1 MQKIE
6 KALIATSNKG
16 KIKEFQKIFSELDLV
31 SLADLNIEDAIED
44 GLSFVENAIIK
55 ARHGAKHSRLYSIA
69 DDSGLVVPELGFEP
83 GIYSARY
90 AGENSTDA
98 LNRDKLR
105 SRIKDLG
112 KDSLEAYFVCVIV
125 GIQDESDPLP
135 IVSSGTVHGKVS
147 IHESGE
153 GGFGYD
159 KRFYPDGFDLSMASI
174 DAETKNKISH
184 RGKASKN
191 FIEKV
196 KKIGS

>member
-6 KALIATSNKG
+6 KALIATSNTG

-105 SRIKDLG
+105 SCIKDLG

-135 IVSSGTVHGKVS
+135 IISSGTVHGKVS

-159 KRFYPDGFDLSMASI
+159 KLFYPDGFDLSMASI

-184 RGKASKN
+184 RGKASKD
-191 FIEKV
+191 FIKKF

>member
-1 MQKIE
+1 MSKSKVISG
-6 KALIATSNKG
+6 ALASFEDLSSTACKFSDLTFFEG
-16 KIKEFQKIFSELDLV
+16 SELQDERKNE
-31 SLADLNIEDAIED
+31 S
-44 GLSFVENAIIK
+44 ENAIIK

-105 SRIKDLG
+105 SCIKDLG
-112 KDSLEAYFVCVIV
+112 KESLEAYFVCVIV
-125 GIQDESDPLP
+125 GIQDVNDPLP
-135 IVSSGTVHGKVS
+135 IISSGTVHGKVS

-159 KRFYPDGFDLSMASI
+159 KLFYPDGFDLSMASI

-191 FIEKV
+191 FIEKF

>member
-1 MQKIE
+1 M
-6 KALIATSNKG
+6 
-16 KIKEFQKIFSELDLV
+16 V
-31 SLADLNIEDAIED
+31 SLGDLNIEDAIED

-55 ARHGAKHSRLYSIA
+55 ARHGGKHSRLYSIA

-98 LNRDKLR
+98 LNRNKLR
-105 SRIKDLG
+105 SCIKDLD
-112 KDSLEAYFVCVIV
+112 KESLEAYFVCVIV

-135 IVSSGTVHGKVS
+135 IISSGTVRGKVS

-159 KRFYPDGFDLSMASI
+159 KLFYLMVLICLWPPLM
-174 DAETKNKISH
+174 KKLKIKSATEAKH
-184 RGKASKN
+184 L
-191 FIEKV
+191 
-196 KKIGS
+196 KILPEI

>member
-16 KIKEFQKIFSELDLV
+16 KIKEFQKIFSEMDLV

-105 SRIKDLG
+105 SCIKDLG
-112 KDSLEAYFVCVIV
+112 KESLEAYFVCVIV

-159 KRFYPDGFDLSMASI
+159 KLFYPDGFDLSMASI
-174 DAETKNKISH
+174 DAETKNKMSH
-184 RGKASKN
+184 RGKASKD
-191 FIEKV
+191 FIKKF

>member
-6 KALIATSNKG
+6 KALIATSNSG
-16 KIKEFQKIFSELDLV
+16 KIKEFQKIFSGLDLV

-105 SRIKDLG
+105 SCIKSLD
-112 KDSLEAYFVCVIV
+112 KESLEAYFVCVIV
-125 GIQDESDPLP
+125 GIKDEGDPLP

-159 KRFYPDGFDLSMASI
+159 KLV
-174 DAETKNKISH
+174 IS
-184 RGKASKN
+184 KTT
-191 FIEKV
+191 FTTFMY
-196 KKIGS
+196 

>member
-1 MQKIE
+1 LQKIE

-105 SRIKDLG
+105 SCIKDLG
-112 KDSLEAYFVCVIV
+112 KESLEAYFVCVIV

-159 KRFYPDGFDLSMASI
+159 KLFYPDGFDMSMASI

-191 FIEKV
+191 FIVKF
-196 KKIGS
+196 KKIGP

>member
-16 KIKEFQKIFSELDLV
+16 KIKEFQKIFSEMDLV

-105 SRIKDLG
+105 SCIKDLG

-135 IVSSGTVHGKVS
+135 IISSGTVHGKVS

-159 KRFYPDGFDLSMASI
+159 KLFYPDGFDLSMASI

-184 RGKASKN
+184 RGKASKD
-191 FIEKV
+191 FIEKF

>member
-16 KIKEFQKIFSELDLV
+16 KIKEFQKIFSESNLV
-31 SLADLNIEDAIED
+31 SLADLNIVDAIED

-55 ARHGAKHSRLYSIA
+55 ARHGAKHSGLYSIA

-90 AGENSTDA
+90 AGENSTDV

-105 SRIKDLG
+105 SCIKDLG
-112 KDSLEAYFVCVIV
+112 RESLEAYFVCVMV
-125 GIQDESDPLP
+125 GIRDESDPLP

-159 KRFYPDGFDLSMASI
+159 KLFYPDAFDLSMASI
-174 DAETKNKISH
+174 DAETKIQTHTMKTCSH
-184 RGKASKN
+184 
-191 FIEKV
+191 
-196 KKIGS
+196 

>member
-1 MQKIE
+1 MQKID

-16 KIKEFQKIFSELDLV
+16 KIKEFQKIFSELNLV
-31 SLADLNIEDAIED
+31 SLADLNIVDAIED

-55 ARHGAKHSRLYSIA
+55 ARHGAKHSGLYSIA

-105 SRIKDLG
+105 SCIKDLG
-112 KDSLEAYFVCVIV
+112 KESLEAYFVCVIV

-159 KRFYPDGFDLSMASI
+159 KLFYPDGFDLSMASI
-174 DAETKNKISH
+174 DAETKNKIGH

-191 FIEKV
+191 FIEKF

>member
-6 KALIATSNKG
+6 KALIATSNTG

-159 KRFYPDGFDLSMASI
+159 KLFYPDGFDLSMASI

-184 RGKASKN
+184 RGKACKD
-191 FIEKV
+191 FIEKF